1 MQCWHNLHQKPL
13 GIIKGLI
20 ITLVGITHRKYS
32 VFADLLTNCCN
43 KFEHINPA
51 FSDCFF
57 SNNFFGR
64 KTADFTGLLGITTLH
79 ANSEGGLDFDLL
91 PKRKRS
97 SHEWKIAFRVN
108 PYEERF
114 P

>member
-1 MQCWHNLHQKPL
+1 
-13 GIIKGLI
+13 
-20 ITLVGITHRKYS
+20 
-32 VFADLLTNCCN
+32 
-43 KFEHINPA
+43 
-51 FSDCFF
+51 
-57 SNNFFGR
+57 
-64 KTADFTGLLGITTLH
+64 LGITTLH